1 MKNFTKLLLGSLVLF
16 SLSGCTAGD
25 MITSYTSTSDQSETT
40 LQNTS
45 GTPKQRVYMDEIKG
59 TLKDFTGATLTM
71 ESQEQTYVFD
81 LSEATLE
88 CEDGMITGDEISVI
102 YEGQLSNKDTSTVKA
117 LKVVDDF
124 HKKNQLEVR
133 KAYGEVQSL
142 TPNTITIKNKK
153 GKTATYP
160 ITGTEQYYQNGIRT
174 GVWVY
179 IHFKGKFT
187 SSQDTQ
193 SSSLNASHL
202 KVLSIS
208 DIDPLTLP
216 DPTPTPDPAQVPADD
231 SAKEQQIHAEIQN
244 ISLNTLTVLPSGSD
258 STINVDL
265 SQTPSYF
272 KGGTAPGSYV
282 TITYTGQF
290 QGNSLDGVTVTAVTG
305 DDPDSLGSREITGS
319 VSGTI
324 ICHTANTVTLQTG
337 DGVLK
342 RLGSEALVK
351 RFAVKFLNDPSF
363 QELTDGLAAQD
374 GEKAFRAAHTLKGVC
389 LNLGFTEL
397 YKVSAELTEVL
408 RGRET
413 AGSDELYAQ
422 VKEQYTTLT
431 DAIRELAGN

>member
-1 MKNFTKLLLGSLVLF
+1 MKKFTKLLLGSLVLF

-25 MITSYTSTSDQSETT
+25 IITSYTSTSDQSETT

-45 GTPKQRVYMDEIKG
+45 ETPKQRVYMDEIKG
-59 TLKDFTGATLTM
+59 PLKDFTGATLTM

-124 HKKNQLEVR
+124 HKKHQLEVR

-179 IHFKGKFT
+179 IHFKGKFA
-187 SSQDTQ
+187 SSQDNQ

-216 DPTPTPDPAQVPADD
+216 DPTPTPDPAQVSADD

-265 SQTPSYF
+265 SQIPSYF

-282 TITYTGQF
+282 TITCTGQF

-305 DDPDSLGSREITGS
+305 DDPDSLGSREITSS

-324 ICHTANTVTLQTG
+324 IGHTANTVTLQTG
-337 DGVLK
+337 DG
-342 RLGSEALVK
+342 A
-351 RFAVKFLNDPSF
+351 
-363 QELTDGLAAQD
+363 TI
-374 GEKAFRAAHTLKGVC
+374 TC
-389 LNLGFTEL
+389 FTEGA
-397 YKVSAELTEVL
+397 KDTSTSNMES
-408 RGRET
+408 G
-413 AGSDELYAQ
+413 AGICITFDPTKS
-422 VKEQYTTLT
+422 KNSNIYTSIKIQ
-431 DAIRELAGN
+431 DA

>member
-25 MITSYTSTSDQSETT
+25 MITSYTSISDQSETT

-45 GTPKQRVYMDEIKG
+45 ETPKQRVYMDEIKG

-71 ESQEQTYVFD
+71 ENQEQTYVFD

-142 TPNTITIKNKK
+142 APNTITIKNKK

-179 IHFKGKFT
+179 IHFKGKFA

-216 DPTPTPDPAQVPADD
+216 DPTPTPDPTPGTDD
-231 SAKEQQIHAEIQN
+231 KTQGPDASDG
-244 ISLNTLTVLPSGSD
+244 NTDNS
-258 STINVDL
+258 
-265 SQTPSYF
+265 
-272 KGGTAPGSYV
+272 GTAGS
-282 TITYTGQF
+282 TENIGASDTATATGDVY
-290 QGNSLDGVTVTAVTG
+290 NTALYAVILMLAVIAGVTVLAV
-305 DDPDSLGSREITGS
+305 SK
-319 VSGTI
+319 
-324 ICHTANTVTLQTG
+324 
-337 DGVLK
+337 K
-342 RLGSEALVK
+342 R
-351 RFAVKFLNDPSF
+351 
-363 QELTDGLAAQD
+363 TD
-374 GEKAFRAAHTLKGVC
+374 R
-389 LNLGFTEL
+389 
-397 YKVSAELTEVL
+397 
-408 RGRET
+408 
-413 AGSDELYAQ
+413 
-422 VKEQYTTLT
+422 
-431 DAIRELAGN
+431 

>member
-45 GTPKQRVYMDEIKG
+45 ETPKQRVYMDEIKG

-179 IHFKGKFT
+179 IHFKGKFA
-187 SSQDTQ
+187 
-193 SSSLNASHL
+193 SSSGY
-202 KVLSIS
+202 
-208 DIDPLTLP
+208 P
-216 DPTPTPDPAQVPADD
+216 
-231 SAKEQQIHAEIQN
+231 
-244 ISLNTLTVLPSGSD
+244 
-258 STINVDL
+258 
-265 SQTPSYF
+265 
-272 KGGTAPGSYV
+272 
-282 TITYTGQF
+282 
-290 QGNSLDGVTVTAVTG
+290 
-305 DDPDSLGSREITGS
+305 
-319 VSGTI
+319 
-324 ICHTANTVTLQTG
+324 
-337 DGVLK
+337 
-342 RLGSEALVK
+342 
-351 RFAVKFLNDPSF
+351 KFFS
-363 QELTDGLAAQD
+363 
-374 GEKAFRAAHTLKGVC
+374 
-389 LNLGFTEL
+389 
-397 YKVSAELTEVL
+397 
-408 RGRET
+408 
-413 AGSDELYAQ
+413 
-422 VKEQYTTLT
+422 
-431 DAIRELAGN
+431 

>member
-1 MKNFTKLLLGSLVLF
+1 MKKLLAACVCAGLSF
-16 SLSGCTAGD
+16 SFAGCSPET
-25 MITSYTSTSDQSETT
+25 ILEQFTSTGDTSVRELTSSSDTTTETET
-40 LQNTS
+40 
-45 GTPKQRVYMDEIKG
+45 KDRIYMDELSG
-59 TLKDFTGATLTM
+59 TLQDFSG
-71 ESQEQTYVFD
+71 SQLILNTDSASYVFNV
-81 LSEATLE
+81 SNATLE
-88 CEDGMITGDEISVI
+88 CKGGMITGDEISII
-102 YEGQLSNKDTSTVKA
+102 YEGQLSGTDTGSVHV
-117 LKVVDDF
+117 LKVVDEF
-124 HKKNQLEVR
+124 HKKNKLKKRTAHGQVI
-133 KAYGEVQSL
+133 SL
-142 TPNTITIKNKK
+142 TSNTITIKSKK

-305 DDPDSLGSREITGS
+305 DDPDSLGSRELTS
-319 VSGTI
+319 TVSGTI
-324 ICHTANTVTLQTG
+324 IGHTANTVTLQTG
-337 DGVLK
+337 DG
-342 RLGSEALVK
+342 A
-351 RFAVKFLNDPSF
+351 
-363 QELTDGLAAQD
+363 TI
-374 GEKAFRAAHTLKGVC
+374 TC
-389 LNLGFTEL
+389 FTEGA
-397 YKVSAELTEVL
+397 KNISTSNMES
-408 RGRET
+408 G
-413 AGSDELYAQ
+413 AGICITFDPTKS
-422 VKEQYTTLT
+422 KNSNIYTSIKIQ
-431 DAIRELAGN
+431 DA

>member
-25 MITSYTSTSDQSETT
+25 MITSYTSISDQSETT

-45 GTPKQRVYMDEIKG
+45 ETPKQRVYMDEIKG

-142 TPNTITIKNKK
+142 APNTITIKNKK

-179 IHFKGKFT
+179 IHFKGKFA

-216 DPTPTPDPAQVPADD
+216 DPTPTPD
-231 SAKEQQIHAEIQN
+231 HAEIQN

-305 DDPDSLGSREITGS
+305 DDPDSLESRELTS
-319 VSGTI
+319 TVSGTI
-324 ICHTANTVTLQTG
+324 IGHTANTVTLQTG
-337 DGVLK
+337 DG
-342 RLGSEALVK
+342 A
-351 RFAVKFLNDPSF
+351 
-363 QELTDGLAAQD
+363 TI
-374 GEKAFRAAHTLKGVC
+374 TC
-389 LNLGFTEL
+389 FTEGA
-397 YKVSAELTEVL
+397 KDISTSNMES
-408 RGRET
+408 G
-413 AGSDELYAQ
+413 AGICITFDPTKS
-422 VKEQYTTLT
+422 KNSNIYTSIKIQ
-431 DAIRELAGN
+431 DA